1 MRRNRSVGLDFA
13 RPLVVWLR
21 YDGRG
26 RSRGCA
32 GLRGGVCWPGI
43 RPIARFGLSPA
54 ANCRYRLGHGLGS
67 SARRRLCRVPVLIW
81 PGIGLG
87 PEAIAAFRPF
97 ASRHS
102 PALAGADREFPAL
115 GLP

>member
-13 RPLVVWLR
+13 RPLPGGFGTTGG
-21 YDGRG
+21 DGPEGALGCEG
-26 RSRGCA
+26 RMLARHTSD
-32 GLRGGVCWPGI
+32 
-43 RPIARFGLSPA
+43 RPFGLSPA

-67 SARRRLCRVPVLIW
+67 SARRRFCRVPVLIW
-81 PGIGLG
+81 PGIGLC
-87 PEAIAAFRPF
+87 PEAIAGFRPF

-102 PALAGADREFPAL
+102 PALAATDREFPAL